1 MNDISLHPYMAPK
14 ILITDDHSMIRK
26 GLKIYL
32 QVNLG
37 NKFVDETS
45 SCSELLMALKRKVYT
60 HLILDIILGDGST
73 LEVIPTIRSLYPA
86 LNILIFSMQAPEV
99 YGEALRQYG
108 IFNYLPKS
116 AGEEEIL
123 SVLNRFLQNQQETS
137 TKHKTTGSSNPF
149 TTLSA
154 RELEVLHYLLKGF
167 GTKDVSE
174 QLNLKMN
181 TISTLKNR
189 ILAKTNSLN
198 MKHLMELAAMYNINS

>member
-1 MNDISLHPYMAPK
+1 MVPQ

-45 SCSELLMALKRKVYT
+45 SCNELLVALKRKTYT

-73 LEVIPTIRSLYPA
+73 LEVIPTIRSLYPD

-99 YGEALRQYG
+99 YGEALKQYG

-116 AGEEEIL
+116 ASEDEIL
-123 SVLNRFLQNQQETS
+123 IVLDKFLHNQSDVSPKSRQAD
-137 TKHKTTGSSNPF
+137 KANPF
-149 TTLSA
+149 SNLSP
-154 RELEVLHYLLKGF
+154 RELEVLHYLLKGL

-174 QLNLKMN
+174 QLNLRMN

-189 ILAKTNSLN
+189 ILAKTNSPN

>member
-1 MNDISLHPYMAPK
+1 MIPH

-45 SCSELLMALKRKVYT
+45 SCNELLMALKRKTYT

-73 LEVIPTIRSLYPA
+73 LEVIPTIRSLYPD
-86 LNILIFSMQAPEV
+86 LKILIFSMQAPEV
-99 YGEALRQYG
+99 YGEALKQYG
-108 IFNYLPKS
+108 IYNYLPKS

-123 SVLNRFLQNQQETS
+123 TTLNKFLHNHTDTSPKMRDVGSV
-137 TKHKTTGSSNPF
+137 NPF
-149 TTLSA
+149 STLSP
-154 RELEVLHYLLKGF
+154 RELEVLHYLLKGI
-167 GTKDVSE
+167 GTKEVSE
-174 QLNLKMN
+174 QLNLRMN

-189 ILAKTNSLN
+189 ILAKTNSPN
-198 MKHLMELAAMYNINS
+198 MKHLMELAAMYNVNC

>member
-1 MNDISLHPYMAPK
+1 MVTQ

-32 QVNLG
+32 QINLG
-37 NKFVDETS
+37 NQFVDEAS
-45 SCSELLMALKRKVYT
+45 SCNELLNALKRKAYS
-60 HLILDIILGDGST
+60 HLVLDIILGDGSA
-73 LEVIPTIRSLYPA
+73 LEVIPTIRNLYPD
-86 LNILIFSMQAPEV
+86 LKILIFSMQAPEV
-99 YGEALRQYG
+99 YGEALKQYG

-137 TKHKTTGSSNPF
+137 AKHKTTGASNPF
-149 TTLSA
+149 ATLSA
-154 RELEVLHYLLKGF
+154 RELEVLHYLLKGI
-167 GTKDVSE
+167 GTKDVSD

-181 TISTLKNR
+181 TISTLKTR
-189 ILAKTNSLN
+189 ILSKTNSPN

>member
-1 MNDISLHPYMAPK
+1 MIPQ

-32 QVNLG
+32 QLNLG

-45 SCSELLMALKRKVYT
+45 SCNELLIALKRKAYT
-60 HLILDIILGDGST
+60 HLILDIILGDGSA
-73 LEVIPTIRSLYPA
+73 LEVIPTIRSLYPD
-86 LNILIFSMQAPEV
+86 LKILIFSMQAPEV
-99 YGEALRQYG
+99 YGEALKQYG

-116 AGEEEIL
+116 AGEDEIL
-123 SVLNRFLQNQQETS
+123 STLNRFLSNQKDVTPMGRVANTE
-137 TKHKTTGSSNPF
+137 NPF
-149 TTLSA
+149 SSLSP
-154 RELEVLHYLLKGF
+154 RELEVLHYLLKGI
-167 GTKDVSE
+167 GTKEVSE

-198 MKHLMELAAMYNINS
+198 MKHLMELAAIYNVNS

>member
-1 MNDISLHPYMAPK
+1 MVPQ

-37 NKFVDETS
+37 NQFVDESS
-45 SCSELLMALKRKVYT
+45 SCNELLSALKRKPYT
-60 HLILDIILGDGST
+60 HLILDIILGDGSA
-73 LEVIPTIRSLYPA
+73 LEVIPTIRNLYPN
-86 LNILIFSMQAPEV
+86 LKILIFSMQAPEV
-99 YGEALRQYG
+99 YGEALKQYG

-116 AGEEEIL
+116 AGEDEIL
-123 SVLNRFLQNQQETS
+123 SVLNRFLQNENDVSPKSRQSE
-137 TKHKTTGSSNPF
+137 KANPF
-149 TTLSA
+149 SSLSP
-154 RELEVLHYLLKGF
+154 RELEVLHYLLKGI

-174 QLNLKMN
+174 HLNLRMN

-189 ILAKTNSLN
+189 ILAKTKSPN